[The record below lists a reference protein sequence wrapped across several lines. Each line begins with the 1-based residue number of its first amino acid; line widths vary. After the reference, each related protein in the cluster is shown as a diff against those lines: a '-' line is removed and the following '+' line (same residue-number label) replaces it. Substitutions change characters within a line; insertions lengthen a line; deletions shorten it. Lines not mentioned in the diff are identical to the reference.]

1 MAMLMKERLHD
12 DFGAQVTG
20 FDLSSDLTDDEVEA
34 ILEAIDEFS
43 LLVFPRQSLED
54 EAHLAFT
61 RNLGKPEENHARL
74 GRDGVV
80 DYFGTI
86 GNVQADGLVLGN
98 QDKLTKSLT
107 GNNMWHS
114 DSSFRR
120 VPSFVSIMNVF
131 EVPDE
136 GGHTQFVSSRAAY
149 DRLDADT
156 RKTIDPLVVVHD
168 YVYSRSKV
176 APDAVTPSHAASL
189 PPIPQKLVRKNPR
202 TGARNY
208 YVGSHAKEIEG
219 WSHGE
224 SRQLLDDLL
233 DRATRP
239 EHIYTKEWKT
249 GELVIWD
256 NRCLLH
262 RGMGYDADRYRRRM
276 RQTRVAGTSPTLQ
289 EE

>member
-20 FDLSSDLTDDEVEA
+20 LDLSSDLTYDEIEV

-43 LLVFPRQSLED
+43 LLVFPRQSLDD

-61 RNLGKPEENHARL
+61 MNLGKPEENHARF

-86 GNVQADGLVLGN
+86 GNVQVDGKVLGN
-98 QDKLTKSLT
+98 RDKLTTFLT

-114 DSSFRR
+114 DSSFRK

-136 GGHTQFVSSRAAY
+136 GGHTQFVSSRTAY
-149 DRLDADT
+149 DRLDNGT
-156 RKTIDPLVVVHD
+156 RQTIEPLVVVHD

-176 APDAVTPSHAASL
+176 SPNAVTPSHAASL
-189 PPIPQKLVRKNPR
+189 PPIPHKLVRRNPR

-208 YVGSHAKEIEG
+208 YIGSHAKEIEG
-219 WSHGE
+219 WNFGD
-224 SRQLLDDLL
+224 SRQLLDGLL

-239 EHIYTKEWKT
+239 EHIYTKEWEP

-262 RGMGYDADRYRRRM
+262 RGTGYDADKYRRRM
-276 RQTRVAGTSPTLQ
+276 RQTRVAGNSPTL